1 MALLIEA
8 GAKVEAVLPPSS
20 SVKHNSVTSPLHIA
34 AQQGNVEAVRL
45 LISAGASKE
54 RKNSDGQTPLIAAA
68 ENGHANVVRL
78 LVDTGASIDASQ
90 QDGMTAVSQAVGGG
104 HIETLKILVD
114 AGADVHKVFQSHV
127 QDTGTSP
134 IHVAAYTGNT
144 EAIEILLQRVLTLMY
159 P

>member
-1 MALLIEA
+1 MVRGRVPMCNRTA
-8 GAKVEAVLPPSS
+8 GSKF
-20 SVKHNSVTSPLHIA
+20 SPKSEEWDIFHMCLSIA
-34 AQQGNVEAVRL
+34 GCIDLQ
-45 LISAGASKE
+45 
-54 RKNSDGQTPLIAAA
+54 DGQTPLIAAA